1 MNYHAYAHMMKGKT
15 TFPFFNSPRLI
26 GIWKHEHEA
35 DLAFMDNDDCLP
47 KDGQNGASANAEG
60 IIIIEGA
67 TT

>member
-1 MNYHAYAHMMKGKT
+1 MDERKNN
-15 TFPFFNSPRLI
+15 FPFLQYSPRLI

-60 IIIIEGA
+60 III
-67 TT
+67 